1 MLVNFALPQL
11 VLQTNVSLVG
21 KEDRGAVVAVVM
33 VVVMVVAMVAMVVV
47 LLPFKIRQILTFVN
61 YHDAF

>member
-33 VVVMVVAMVAMVVV
+33 VAAMVAMVVV

-61 YHDAF
+61 YNDAF

>member
-33 VVVMVVAMVAMVVV
+33 VAAMVAMVVV

>member
-33 VVVMVVAMVAMVVV
+33 VAMVVV

>member
-33 VVVMVVAMVAMVVV
+33 VVAMVAMVVV

-61 YHDAF
+61 SNDAF

>member
-33 VVVMVVAMVAMVVV
+33 VVV

>member
-21 KEDRGAVVAVVM
+21 KEDRGAVVAVV
-33 VVVMVVAMVAMVVV
+33 VVAAMVAMVVV

>member
-33 VVVMVVAMVAMVVV
+33 VVAMVAMVVV

>member
-21 KEDRGAVVAVVM
+21 KEDRGAVVAVV
-33 VVVMVVAMVAMVVV
+33 VVVAMVAMVVV

>member
-11 VLQTNVSLVG
+11 VLQTNVSPVG
-21 KEDRGAVVAVVM
+21 KEDRGAVVA
-33 VVVMVVAMVAMVVV
+33 VVMVVAMVAMVVV

>member
-1 MLVNFALPQL
+1 
-11 VLQTNVSLVG
+11 VG
-21 KEDRGAVVAVVM
+21 KEDRGAVVA
-33 VVVMVVAMVAMVVV
+33 VVMVVAMVAMVVV

>member
-33 VVVMVVAMVAMVVV
+33 VAAMVAMVVV

-61 YHDAF
+61 SNDAF

>member
-11 VLQTNVSLVG
+11 VLQTNVSPVG
-21 KEDRGAVVAVVM
+21 KEDRGAVVA
-33 VVVMVVAMVAMVVV
+33 VVMVVAMVAMVVV

-61 YHDAF
+61 YNDAF